1 MALTREQIESIAHLA
16 RLSLTETETH
26 VYQRSLSSIFE
37 LVDELNRIDT
47 KGVSPMAHP
56 MPGLSQRLRAD
67 EVTERDA
74 HERYQENAP
83 QTAAGLY
90 LVPKVIE

>member
-16 RLSLTETETH
+16 RLALTETETA
-26 VYQRSLSSIFE
+26 VYTQSLSSIFD
-37 LVDELNRIDT
+37 LVGELNRIDT

-67 EVTERDA
+67 EIGEQDH
-74 HERYQENAP
+74 HELYQENAP
-83 QTAAGLY
+83 QTAASLY

>member
-16 RLSLTETETH
+16 RLALTETETP
-26 VYQRSLSSIFE
+26 VYQKSLSSIFD
-37 LVDELNRIDT
+37 LVGELNRIDT

-67 EVTERDA
+67 EVTEQDR
-74 HERYQENAP
+74 HERFQENAP
-83 QTAAGLY
+83 QTAASLY

>member
-16 RLSLTETETH
+16 RLSLTETETP
-26 VYQRSLSSIFE
+26 VYQRSLSSIFD
-37 LVDELNRIDT
+37 LVGELNRIDT

-56 MPGLSQRLRAD
+56 MAGLSQRLRAD
-67 EVTERDA
+67 EISETDH
-74 HERYQENAP
+74 HEQYQENAP
-83 QTAAGLY
+83 ATAAALY

>member
-16 RLSLTETETH
+16 RLSLTESETH
-26 VYQRSLSSIFE
+26 VYQKSLSSIFD
-37 LVDELNRIDT
+37 LVGELNRIDT

-56 MPGLSQRLRAD
+56 MEGLSQRLRAD
-67 EVTERDA
+67 QITEADR
-74 HERYQENAP
+74 HENYQENAP
-83 QTAAGLY
+83 QTAAALY